1 MPLYDNLQSVI
12 LAAGK
17 STRFNSSGTKLI
29 EKICGRPMIVYTLRL
44 LEELNINATFVV
56 GHQKELIENTISSN
70 ISRNTN
76 IEVNFIHQKEQLGT
90 GHAVACTQDKWKK
103 DNILIIN
110 GDTPLVNNQIIE
122 KLYKEHI
129 ESNAAISF
137 VVAKCPDS
145 NHAYGRII
153 REKSGI
159 KIVEAKDFDKNIY
172 TENYD
177 INAGIYIA
185 KTDFLNN
192 CINKINTQN
201 ASKEFYLTDLVQ
213 IASEKNLAVITY
225 EAQFNRVMGVNT
237 PYELWQTEETKR
249 LDIIKNFIDKGVKFS
264 LMNAIEIDADT
275 QIGAG
280 TLIEYGVQISSGSII
295 GENCVIKKFSTISNS
310 IIENNVEI
318 YQNSIINNSQIC
330 KNTKIGPFA
339 HVHEQS
345 KIEQNSVV
353 GNFVEIKTSTI
364 GQNNLVLHLAYLGN
378 TITGSTVN
386 IGAGTITCNY
396 DGISKHST
404 TIKNNAF
411 IGSNN
416 TLVAPVTIGESSFT
430 AAGST
435 ITEDVPAHSL
445 AIGRSKQVNKED
457 YVQRLLEKLRL
468 KSTSTS
474 SSDKKNNINNLEQEN
489 YIFSN
494 TCKTNNSQE
503 NI

>member
-1 MPLYDNLQSVI
+1 MPLYENLQSII

-17 STRFNSSGTKLI
+17 STRFNSNGTKLI
-29 EKICGRPMIVYTLRL
+29 EKICGRPMIVYTLKL
-44 LEELNINATFVV
+44 LEELNIDATFVV
-56 GHQKELIENTISSN
+56 GHQKELIENIILKN
-70 ISRNTN
+70 ISNNTN
-76 IEVNFIHQKEQLGT
+76 INVNFVLQKEQLGT
-90 GHAVACTQDKWKK
+90 GHAVACTQEVWEK

-110 GDTPLVNNQIIE
+110 GDTPLVNNKIIE
-122 KLYKEHI
+122 ELYKKHI

-137 VVAKCPDS
+137 VVAKCPSD

-153 REKSGI
+153 KDKSGI
-159 KIVEAKDFDKNIY
+159 KIVEAKDFNKNIY

-185 KTDFLNN
+185 KTDFLKN

-201 ASKEFYLTDLVQ
+201 ASKEFYLTDLIQ
-213 IASEKNLAVITY
+213 IASDQNLTVTIYKAEFDI
-225 EAQFNRVMGVNT
+225 VMGINT
-237 PYELWQTEETKR
+237 PYELWKTEETKR
-249 LDIIKNFIDKGVKFS
+249 LDIIKNWINKGIKFN
-264 LMNAIEIDADT
+264 LTHAIEIDADV
-275 QIGAG
+275 QIGTG
-280 TLIEYGVQISSGSII
+280 TFIECGVQILSGSVI
-295 GENCVIKKFSTISNS
+295 GKNCIIKKFSTISNS
-310 IIENNVEI
+310 IIEDNAEI

-345 KIEQNSVV
+345 IIEQNSII
-353 GNFVEIKTSTI
+353 GTFVEIKTSII
-364 GQNNLVLHLAYLGN
+364 GEDNLALHLAYLGN

-457 YVQRLLEKLRL
+457 YVQKLLEKLRL
-468 KSTSTS
+468 KSINTLT
-474 SSDKKNNINNLEQEN
+474 SDKKNNINNLETESCH
-489 YIFSN
+489 FSN
-494 TCKTNNSQE
+494 TCKTNNSQD